1 MEQEERDIIGLT
13 NLESENVNESMNK
26 IEGQA

>member
-13 NLESENVNESMNK
+13 NLESENVNGRDNQL
-26 IEGQA
+26 EGQA